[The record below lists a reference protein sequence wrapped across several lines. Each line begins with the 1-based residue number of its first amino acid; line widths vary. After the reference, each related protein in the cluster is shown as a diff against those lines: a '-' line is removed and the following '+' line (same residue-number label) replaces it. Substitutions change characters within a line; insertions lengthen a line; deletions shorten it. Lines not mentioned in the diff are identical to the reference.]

1 MSFMMKK
8 SSKNNVITLQQIMDF
23 IYFENFSDILLVE
36 KSKFIENLQ
45 NIIIDILKLQYKNS
59 KNDLDK
65 ELSLFEKEK
74 YSLLNHYNND
84 ISLLKMEL
92 TKYSQNS
99 NEIKYLKKF
108 RKHCI
113 NLNQTPLHRCSED
126 KYGKFIEVFE
136 KKGTKFSSKYS

>member
-92 TKYSQNS
+92 PSKTEN
-99 NEIKYLKKF
+99 I
-108 RKHCI
+108 
-113 NLNQTPLHRCSED
+113 
-126 KYGKFIEVFE
+126 KFILIIIIKMLFL
-136 KKGTKFSSKYS
+136 